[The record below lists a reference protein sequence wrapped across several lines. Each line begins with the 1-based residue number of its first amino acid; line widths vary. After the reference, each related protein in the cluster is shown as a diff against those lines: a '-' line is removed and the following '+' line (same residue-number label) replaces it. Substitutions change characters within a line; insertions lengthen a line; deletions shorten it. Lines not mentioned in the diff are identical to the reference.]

1 MLSIPTVTTS
11 STGGSGRHYRPHRG
25 DAWRRRTP
33 SVFTTSLDLKRQ
45 QLVAAQHQQVE
56 LETTMSTDTQQPDD
70 ALVQPPTP
78 PKRRIP
84 VAFRLMALSESDD
97 EEESE
102 YEPSEDERSDAGA
115 EELFEPYQEE
125 EQDETTE
132 SEEQEEQEEED
143 PNDDLRWWKSS
154 EDKHRWE
161 KRYKQADA
169 AFRKRF
175 GCAIDTPAHPETRR
189 KLKKGKTRYQ
199 AYKFVLAGLVIV
211 NLMQLAL
218 VYSASSWA
226 FSMVA
231 WRPLTTE
238 NDVVSDGVGGAVAD
252 TTSIG
257 HTDAVSKLTTPFSQQ
272 QVPEHVRTGLYLCS
286 SLSRRVVKSEHDV
299 TATQHA
305 LRACDI
311 AVRFAPLESREAIEA
326 HVLRGDLRSLLSLF
340 DSADEDYKAAMAL
353 VIESEGSNVN
363 LKLAPELTQD
373 LELKLIANRW
383 TQLYTT
389 KRFKELRREAKA
401 RAAQKVDHS
410 GVNAADAVSAL
421 AADWLS
427 AFKRKI
433 PVLDVLT
440 RQRGWTLRR
449 LKYEALDDDDK
460 IQPDKR

>member
-1 MLSIPTVTTS
+1 
-11 STGGSGRHYRPHRG
+11 
-25 DAWRRRTP
+25 
-33 SVFTTSLDLKRQ
+33 
-45 QLVAAQHQQVE
+45 
-56 LETTMSTDTQQPDD
+56 
-70 ALVQPPTP
+70 
-78 PKRRIP
+78 
-84 VAFRLMALSESDD
+84 
-97 EEESE
+97 
-102 YEPSEDERSDAGA
+102 
-115 EELFEPYQEE
+115 
-125 EQDETTE
+125 
-132 SEEQEEQEEED
+132 
-143 PNDDLRWWKSS
+143 
-154 EDKHRWE
+154 
-161 KRYKQADA
+161 
-169 AFRKRF
+169 
-175 GCAIDTPAHPETRR
+175 
-189 KLKKGKTRYQ
+189 
-199 AYKFVLAGLVIV
+199 
-211 NLMQLAL
+211 
-218 VYSASSWA
+218 
-226 FSMVA
+226 MVA